1 MTSLSEKALKLLQAD
16 FGESS
21 SSFICSELV
30 SKGFSNAEATAI
42 IKELEENGCIY
53 VKKTYVNGTSAYA
66 LL

>member
-1 MTSLSEKALKLLQAD
+1 MTSLAEKALKVLQAD

-53 VKKTYVNGTSAYA
+53 VKETYVSGTPAYA